1 MRAAMAVAVAVAV
14 VVNVIN
20 VINVIAVVPGIAVVL
35 FSFIVFEMVLKAFS
49 HGGLAGREVGFP
61 GLRHQSVHPRFT
73 FGGVQKACLA
83 S

>member
-14 VVNVIN
+14 VVDVIN

-35 FSFIVFEMVLKAFS
+35 FSFVVFEMVLNAFS

>member
-14 VVNVIN
+14 VVD

-35 FSFIVFEMVLKAFS
+35 FSFVVFEMVLNAFS

>member
-14 VVNVIN
+14 VVD

-35 FSFIVFEMVLKAFS
+35 FSFVVFEMVLKAFS